1 MRMMQCMDTSLFQGY
16 CTPEQ
21 WQQLKA
27 FVEFLVEANAGVN
40 VVSRRD
46 IGQLMPHHVAPC
58 FIYRALNRF
67 AAGERVID
75 IGAGGGFPGIVNA
88 ILFPDVQ
95 FTLVDSTNKKIAV
108 LREAIAELGL
118 KNAEAVWGRV
128 EKLAEVGEYA
138 HQFDHTTSRAV
149 APLAQLVEWSRPL
162 LKPSGTVEAMKGGDV
177 TEELSMISEKS
188 EVLTLPEALQ
198 LNEKLVTV
206 KLITVKMI

>member
-1 MRMMQCMDTSLFQGY
+1 MDTSLFQSY

-21 WQQLKA
+21 WKQIEA
-27 FVEFLVEANAGVN
+27 FVEFLIEANAGVN
-40 VVSRRD
+40 VVSRKD

-58 FIYRALNRF
+58 FIYRVLNRF
-67 AAGERVID
+67 TAGERVID
-75 IGAGGGFPGIVNA
+75 IGSGGGFPGIVNA

-128 EKLAEVGEYA
+128 EKLAELGEYA

-149 APLAQLVEWSRPL
+149 APLAQLVTWSRQL
-162 LKPSGTVEAMKGGDV
+162 LKPHGTVEAMKGGDV
-177 TEELSMISEKS
+177 TEELATIQGLAS
-188 EVLTLPEALQ
+188 VFTLPEGLH
-198 LNEKLVTV
+198 LNEKLATV
-206 KLITVKMI
+206 KLITVKID